1 MLMIPMKHIAIL
13 LSLLITGPLLMAT
26 DRNQAN
32 DAKDATIV
40 EIVLRSEID
49 SNHFTS
55 KDVVC
60 LSTNGYRD
68 PRGELLTALRAKK
81 FRVNPGSWCT
91 SGPQGY
97 LVQVAPISFLGSYDA
112 TVEVKAVDERRN
124 LVDFPVIMR
133 QGTYSL
139 RLEKGA
145 WRVVKYDQSCCA
157 EGEKRRADV
166 SRQ

>member
-1 MLMIPMKHIAIL
+1 MKRKAP
-13 LSLLITGPLLMAT
+13 LLIFVAAAAFVFAA

-32 DAKDATIV
+32 DAKDATII
-40 EIVLRSEID
+40 EIVLRHEIA

-55 KDVVC
+55 KDVIC

-68 PRGELLTALRAKK
+68 PRSELLSRLRGQKV
-81 FRVNPGSWCT
+81 RVNPGSWCT

-97 LVQVAPISFLGSYDA
+97 LVQVNPISFAGSYDA

-124 LVDFPVIMR
+124 LVDFPVILR

-145 WRVVKYDQSCCA
+145 WHVIRYEPSCCA
-157 EGEKRRADV
+157 EGEKPRADI
-166 SRQ
+166 STQ